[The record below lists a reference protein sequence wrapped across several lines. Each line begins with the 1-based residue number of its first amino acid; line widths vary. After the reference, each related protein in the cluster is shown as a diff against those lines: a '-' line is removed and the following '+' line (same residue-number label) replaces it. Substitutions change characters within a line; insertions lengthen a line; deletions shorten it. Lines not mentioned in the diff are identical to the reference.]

1 MRQWTVVAL
10 LALAL
15 AAGAWALVRFSPDS
29 TPVGVGSKAPDFE
42 VVNIRT
48 GDTLSLR
55 EEYGGS
61 VTLINI
67 WATWCVPCRVEMPA
81 MQAVYDSLRGA
92 GFRIAAVS
100 IDETSPTGVMAFADD
115 LNLTFDILQDRTREI
130 EMVYRTTGV
139 PESFLVNRQ
148 GIIVK
153 RIIGAQD
160 WNSPLNRALIRRLL
174 EDGRPGRAAEPPAAG
189 GDTTQAVPLKGT

>member
-1 MRQWTVVAL
+1 
-10 LALAL
+10 
-15 AAGAWALVRFSPDS
+15 
-29 TPVGVGSKAPDFE
+29 
-42 VVNIRT
+42 
-48 GDTLSLR
+48 
-55 EEYGGS
+55 
-61 VTLINI
+61 
-67 WATWCVPCRVEMPA
+67 
-81 MQAVYDSLRGA
+81 
-92 GFRIAAVS
+92 
-100 IDETSPTGVMAFADD
+100 MAFADD